1 MIPDI
6 GNINIDSFS
15 IPTINNISA
24 GYVGI
29 VNVYVRII
37 RMANIRRID
46 VPDVKV
52 WMVEP
57 PEAIPHDVPVTVTI
71 GKPIVDMPGCV
82 KVHKENV
89 KQRSKNNMLVNDDP
103 KGNTVLCDA
112 GMPYFEPPDYQSQGL
127 TWTTVVP
134 QEPEADGVDAEPPP
148 PPDTPTPPGA
158 PEVPAETAGDKECPG
173 PNDLRVGDYATS
185 GNEKV
190 VGHEWNNDQTKCIT
204 LWEDVGFVEKYLPSP
219 QIVTTTATIAVVATS
234 SALLA
239 KPLADLLLKVIKPL
253 VKKVSAKVKK
263 ALGKTPYRPTASE
276 IRTNQYREK
285 KGLLPKNFEKDHQKK
300 MKKEKSQKK
309 EEKK

>member
-1 MIPDI
+1 MIPY
-6 GNINIDSFS
+6 INMRNLNV
-15 IPTINNISA
+15 PN
-24 GYVGI
+24 VGI
-29 VNVYVRII
+29 RGVRDVNV
-37 RMANIRRID
+37 RMASLRKLDI
-46 VPDVKV
+46 PETYV
-52 WMVEP
+52 WTDRASD
-57 PEAIPHDVPVTVTI
+57 AIPPDVPVTVTI

-82 KVHKENV
+82 TVHKENL
-89 KQRSKNNMLVNDDP
+89 KQRSKNKMLVDDDP
-103 KGNTVLCDA
+103 KGNTTLCDS
-112 GMPYFEPPDYQSQGL
+112 GMPSFQAIDYQHNQL

-134 QEPEADGVDAEPPP
+134 EEPEREPQDNN
-148 PPDTPTPPGA
+148 PPDPPDAPTPPGA

-285 KGLLPKNFEKDHQKK
+285 KGMLPKNFEKDHQKK
-300 MKKEKSQKK
+300 MKKEKEKSQKK

>member
-1 MIPDI
+1 MIPYI
-6 GNINIDSFS
+6 NTTNPSIPNVGINGVSNINVRLADVRGLD
-15 IPTINNISA
+15 IPENRVWLHTTSEA
-24 GYVGI
+24 
-29 VNVYVRII
+29 
-37 RMANIRRID
+37 
-46 VPDVKV
+46 VP
-52 WMVEP
+52 P
-57 PEAIPHDVPVTVTI
+57 DVPVTVNI

-82 KVHKENV
+82 TVHKENV
-89 KQRSKNNMLVNDDP
+89 NQRSKNKMLVDDDP
-103 KGNTVLCDA
+103 KGNTTLCDS
-112 GMPYFEPPDYQSQGL
+112 GMPSFQAIDYQHNQL

-134 QEPEADGVDAEPPP
+134 EEPEREPQDNQ
-148 PPDTPTPPGA
+148 PPDAPEAPTPPGA
-158 PEVPAETAGDKECPG
+158 PEVPAETVEDKDCPG
-173 PNDLRVGDYATS
+173 PNDLRVGDYTTS
-185 GNEKV
+185 GDEKV
-190 VGHEWNNDQTKCIT
+190 SGHEWNADETICIT
-204 LWEDVGFVEKYLPSP
+204 LYEDVGFVEKYLPSP

-309 EEKK
+309 EEKKK

>member
-1 MIPDI
+1 MRNLNVP
-6 GNINIDSFS
+6 N
-15 IPTINNISA
+15 
-24 GYVGI
+24 VGI
-29 VNVYVRII
+29 RGVRDVNV
-37 RMANIRRID
+37 RMASLRKLDI
-46 VPDVKV
+46 PETYV
-52 WMVEP
+52 WTDRASD
-57 PEAIPHDVPVTVTI
+57 AIPPDVPVTVTI

-82 KVHKENV
+82 TVHKENL
-89 KQRSKNNMLVNDDP
+89 KQRSKNKMLVDDDP
-103 KGNTVLCDA
+103 KGNTTLCDS
-112 GMPYFEPPDYQSQGL
+112 GMPSFQAIDYQHNQL

-134 QEPEADGVDAEPPP
+134 EEPEREPQDNN
-148 PPDTPTPPGA
+148 PPDPPDAPTPPGA

-285 KGLLPKNFEKDHQKK
+285 KGMLPKNFEKDHQKK
-300 MKKEKSQKK
+300 MKKEKEKSQKK

>member
-15 IPTINNISA
+15 IPNINNISA
-24 GYVGI
+24 GNVGI
-29 VNVYVRII
+29 GNVYVRNI

-57 PEAIPHDVPVTVTI
+57 PQALPPDVPVTVTI
-71 GKPIVDMPGCV
+71 GKPNVDMPGCL

-134 QEPEADGVDAEPPP
+134 QEPEADGVNSDPPP

-158 PEVPAETAGDKECPG
+158 PSIPPETAQEKECPG
-173 PNDLRVGDYATS
+173 PGDLRVGDYTTS

-190 VGHEWNNDQTKCIT
+190 SGHEWNADKTVCIT
-204 LWEDVGFVEKYLPSP
+204 LYEDVGFVEKYLPSP
-219 QIVTTTATIAVVATS
+219 QVVTTTATIAVVATS

-239 KPLADLLLKVIKPL
+239 KPLADLLLKVIKPV
-253 VKKVSAKVKK
+253 VKKISAKVKK
-263 ALGKTPYRPTASE
+263 VLGKSE
-276 IRTNQYREK
+276 KVLSVAERREEQRDRNQAIRTLK
-285 KGLLPKNFEKDHQKK
+285 KALKSKK
-300 MKKEKSQKK
+300 
-309 EEKK
+309 

>member
-1 MIPDI
+1 MIPY
-6 GNINIDSFS
+6 INTTNPS
-15 IPTINNISA
+15 IPN
-24 GYVGI
+24 VGI
-29 VNVYVRII
+29 GGIRFVNV
-37 RMANIRRID
+37 RMANLRDVNIPETRVWMDEPPQAVPID
-46 VPDVKV
+46 VPVV
-52 WMVEP
+52 VN
-57 PEAIPHDVPVTVTI
+57 I

-82 KVHKENV
+82 TVHKENL
-89 KQRSKNNMLVNDDP
+89 KQRSKNKMLVNDDP
-103 KGNTVLCDA
+103 KGNTTLCDS
-112 GMPYFEPPDYQSQGL
+112 GMPSYQPVDYQSQGL

-134 QEPEADGVDAEPPP
+134 EEPEPDGMDSEPPP
-148 PPDTPTPPGA
+148 PPETPDTPSPPSIPSDTP
-158 PEVPAETAGDKECPG
+158 EKDCPG
-173 PNDLRVGDYATS
+173 PGDLRVGDYTTS

-190 VGHEWNNDQTKCIT
+190 SGHEWNEDKTICIT
-204 LWEDVGFVEKYLPSP
+204 LYEDVGFVEKYLPSP

-300 MKKEKSQKK
+300 MKKSQKK
-309 EEKK
+309 EEKKK